1 MLEITPNMWENA
13 DYSLPTENRFIAD
26 KVRDMT
32 RDGYQMAGKRRR
44 TNTGSG
50 SGTDSEQRSI
60 FMLSGVEDKLSIIFD
75 ELMCI
80 RSNQE
85 KSYRGMLSFQSCF
98 KNVGEKVTEVVKTT
112 NRNTDMLKTL
122 AYKSIDIEARSRR
135 NNLIFWGFVENYS
148 ENCFDLIRQFIK
160 NELNLD
166 ADRMYLT
173 RAHRL
178 GPVRLGTALR
188 KRAII
193 VNFRDFCDTEAIMSN
208 AHLLKGT
215 PYSVDRDLP
224 KEINVAR
231 KRLWSEVKFIK
242 ERNPR
247 AKCQIIYP
255 AKLLV
260 DGKLVRNEFPDWS
273 EALKGDRMGDFSHIN
288 EPRFHFDIHEPL
300 PCVYSV
306 QDESDTEETF
316 SVDTASLVGVPAKP
330 NSNGTSNIVQK
341 ESIVDMDFA
350 ESHTVTHN
358 STLKNLPSES
368 DKETITNP
376 VNHSRPQN
384 QLFRPFNPEISALD
398 TDTVTPTSG
407 IPVRESRPMQRGFR
421 RAQSKSASKDNSG
434 RKCGTSTGNGVNSK
448 AKNSQPTCEN
458 NLTRDSSLKD
468 TGQSAKNN
476 ESMDLPNQ
484 NSSNST
490 GESC

>member
-13 DYSLPTENRFIAD
+13 DYTLPTENRFIAD

-50 SGTDSEQRSI
+50 SGTESEQRSI

-135 NNLIFWGFVENYS
+135 NNLIFWGLVENYS
-148 ENCFDLIRQFIK
+148 ENCFDLVRQFIK
-160 NELNLD
+160 NELDLD

-178 GPVRLGTALR
+178 GPVRLGTSLR

-231 KRLWSEVKFIK
+231 KRLV
-242 ERNPR
+242 
-247 AKCQIIYP
+247 
-255 AKLLV
+255 
-260 DGKLVRNEFPDWS
+260 
-273 EALKGDRMGDFSHIN
+273 
-288 EPRFHFDIHEPL
+288 
-300 PCVYSV
+300 
-306 QDESDTEETF
+306 
-316 SVDTASLVGVPAKP
+316 
-330 NSNGTSNIVQK
+330 
-341 ESIVDMDFA
+341 
-350 ESHTVTHN
+350 
-358 STLKNLPSES
+358 
-368 DKETITNP
+368 
-376 VNHSRPQN
+376 
-384 QLFRPFNPEISALD
+384 
-398 TDTVTPTSG
+398 
-407 IPVRESRPMQRGFR
+407 
-421 RAQSKSASKDNSG
+421 
-434 RKCGTSTGNGVNSK
+434 
-448 AKNSQPTCEN
+448 
-458 NLTRDSSLKD
+458 
-468 TGQSAKNN
+468 
-476 ESMDLPNQ
+476 
-484 NSSNST
+484 
-490 GESC
+490 